1 MSWFLISQRPLQPKP
16 GGVSRMREPVALLAR
31 WEMPKDTKP
40 NCWDFLGL
48 DDLLNRKVDVAYL
61 RLLL

>member
-1 MSWFLISQRPLQPKP
+1 
-16 GGVSRMREPVALLAR
+16 MREPVALLAR